1 MKRLIAAFML
11 WLSADYAHGEYLYSI
26 SGNMAGAGHTWG
38 MSDLGVSNPNALK
51 INGVFYRYT
60 PIKNTDDDM
69 LVHVRNKQ
77 VGGGYIFSVTDD
89 WSGLP
94 GGVPI
99 TKGFIIDN
107 LPIELWGDGSID
119 VDGNGSVADAS
130 VIYSYKYNNDCM
142 TPLSDPSCPG
152 YIDAVLAMM
161 DTGGSSYDPL
171 EDENIIAEL
180 ARKAELDDD
189 DIDNE
194 EEEVSDEDR
203 IERILSGVDTS
214 ILSANIIAQDLL
226 MYAMTSNTT
235 MNPYYNKELSGGAY
249 KETIT
254 LKDGNLPDN
263 KKGARVG
270 LAQQILHTEMVN
282 MQYSRKE

>member
-1 MKRLIAAFML
+1 
-11 WLSADYAHGEYLYSI
+11 
-26 SGNMAGAGHTWG
+26 
-38 MSDLGVSNPNALK
+38 
-51 INGVFYRYT
+51 
-60 PIKNTDDDM
+60 
-69 LVHVRNKQ
+69 
-77 VGGGYIFSVTDD
+77 
-89 WSGLP
+89 
-94 GGVPI
+94 
-99 TKGFIIDN
+99 
-107 LPIELWGDGSID
+107 
-119 VDGNGSVADAS
+119 
-130 VIYSYKYNNDCM
+130 M

-152 YIDAVLAMM
+152 YIDAVLSMM
-161 DTGGSSYDPL
+161 NMEISSYDPL
-171 EDENIIAEL
+171 DDENILAEL
-180 ARKAELDDD
+180 DKKAELDD

-226 MYAMTSNTT
+226 MYAMTRNTA

-282 MQYSRKE
+282 MQYGRKE